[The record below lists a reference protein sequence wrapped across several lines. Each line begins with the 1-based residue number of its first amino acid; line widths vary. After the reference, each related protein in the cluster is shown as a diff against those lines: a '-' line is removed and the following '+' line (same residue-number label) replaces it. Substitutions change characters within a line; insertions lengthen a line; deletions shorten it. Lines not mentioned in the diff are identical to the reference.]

1 MEKKV
6 VNVEKLEMTNFIPSW
21 ISDGDLLNM
30 DEDTKKII
38 YFFVAETPC
47 KDESARGKTLSQYGW
62 DKSAPPKNGE
72 FEKKL
77 FEIAELTEENLF
89 FESKREEMKEL
100 FNKTGM
106 TSTFYKKLDGNFIV
120 SLRNGNSVLEIFRHI
135 RNSLAHLRFEI
146 KNTGTETFF
155 IFEDGTKFRRQ
166 FEVKARMILK
176 KETLLKWIEWIKTG
190 AEKIKEQ
197 VLEKEAEIEN
207 EILEFIKNNNVQS
220 VEKIAQELEYEKR
233 QVGNAIKRM
242 KEQNKIE
249 YKNKKWK
256 AIELKKA
263 S

>member
-47 KDESARGKTLSQYGW
+47 KDESARGKELSQYGW
-62 DKSAPPKNGE
+62 DTSTPPTNGE
-72 FEKKL
+72 FEKAL
-77 FEIAELTEENLF
+77 FTIAELTEENLF
-89 FESKREEMKEL
+89 FESEREKMKEL

-190 AEKIKEQ
+190 AEKFKEH
-197 VLEKEAEIEN
+197 LREKEAAIDN
-207 EILEFIKNNNVQS
+207 GIFEFVKNNDVKNL
-220 VEKIAQELEYEKR
+220 ENIIKELKYEKK
-233 QVGNAIKRM
+233 QVEDAVKRM

-249 YKNKKWK
+249 YKNKRWK